1 MTAFR
6 FIAWLLVAVAVALLG
21 ADAVSS
27 LEKGAPVVRT
37 TGEILKIF
45 GLNGIGLADVAP
57 GGISQAIV
65 TLLAIP
71 LWAIVGLIG
80 VVLTLVFR
88 PLE

>member
-27 LEKGAPVVRT
+27 LEKGVPVVRT

-45 GLNGIGLADVAP
+45 GVNGMGLADVAP
-57 GGISQAIV
+57 GGVAQAIV
-65 TLLAIP
+65 ALLAIP
-71 LWAIVGLIG
+71 LWAIIGLIG

>member
-6 FIAWLLVAVAVALLG
+6 FLAWLLVSIAVALLG

-27 LEKGAPVVRT
+27 LEQGVPVIRSTGAILSLFRIDGGALLHGAPE
-37 TGEILKIF
+37 G
-45 GLNGIGLADVAP
+45 VA
-57 GGISQAIV
+57 QAIKTFLDV
-65 TLLAIP
+65 P
-71 LWAIVGLIG
+71 LWAIIGLIG